1 LTYFKRYGNLEAHL
15 AMTPEILAK
24 IMGIVA
30 KGKERVIVV
39 DPASG
44 APFALLNLEEYS
56 ALVDKGSPA
65 SEKAVPE
72 PQLTGASGPG
82 ILDPDLALLQEA
94 KRGAVGDW
102 GGDEEEAEEDRYYME
117 PTE

>member
-1 LTYFKRYGNLEAHL
+1 
-15 AMTPEILAK
+15 MTSEILAK
-24 IMGIVA
+24 MMGIVA

-39 DPASG
+39 DSASG
-44 APFALLNLEEYS
+44 VPFALLNLDEYG

-72 PQLTGASGPG
+72 PQLTATPGPG
-82 ILDPDLALLQEA
+82 MLDPDLALFQEA
-94 KRGAVGDW
+94 KRSAAGDW